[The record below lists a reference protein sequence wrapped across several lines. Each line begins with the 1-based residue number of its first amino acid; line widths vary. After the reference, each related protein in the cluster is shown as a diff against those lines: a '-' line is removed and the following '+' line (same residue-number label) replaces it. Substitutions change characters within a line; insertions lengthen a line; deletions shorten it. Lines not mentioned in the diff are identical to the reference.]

1 MINRIVLF
9 GALSLGCALLAL
21 PGPVPAQSQSI
32 SAFVSQLK
40 AQLESQR
47 FAEYLESFH
56 PEQREQEEIR
66 IRSYFDDFQMD
77 SLSIYPVSQQKQNDL
92 RYHVYLQTLFQ
103 NPYSVMLNR
112 WRYAIEREET
122 GWHVDQVQSLGEPR
136 ILYKLHL
143 PTDRTLRA
151 RSVEVKHHDISVTFQ
166 DAVCFFDNL
175 PDMDTALII
184 VGEGRVHFAPSHPR
198 EQHQL
203 DLLYNKPYIEDRL
216 EYLYL
221 RMSPAFFRTSILIDP
236 EENDADSVSQAEL
249 NHAYSL
255 FTKHY
260 SRSFTVRNSL
270 TKDLFSV
277 LPQGQ
282 EAILEFKGQ
291 KIGDITYVYSPFSQE
306 EINFYQWK
314 QERILNL
321 YSPTLPD
328 GQKRLFIS
336 FGQKYDV
343 IHYDI
348 DLDFKPD
355 QYFFAGKAKVR
366 VEAKVG
372 QLDSLKFKLN
382 PNLEILRIRDESN
395 RDLYYTEDKLRETVY
410 IYFLEPYARGQT
422 AFMEIYYRG
431 TIDPPPVSTDVIRT
445 SQITERI
452 SFSNLRLNTLLYS
465 RSSYWYPA
473 PDEIDYFTA
482 RIKIITPPDFKVISN
497 GVLQNQY
504 SLQNL
509 ENVEDVGTVGNSVH
523 VFEAQKPVK
532 YLSFVVG
539 RLSLR
544 EQTQEPVLLN
554 YYRGSQTMPA
564 GWDIFSGA
572 REILEYFETLFGEF
586 PFEKLSII
594 RRIWGSTGGH
604 SPASFIVLNDLPEL
618 IAQNMRPVPNSPVDL
633 SNWHEYFLAHE
644 IAHQWWGQG
653 LAGKSYRDQWL
664 SEGMAQF
671 AAMRYLR
678 QKYGEKAFSK
688 ILEKFSKGTVKASK
702 WGGIT
707 MGSRIS
713 FFDFAAYQT
722 VVYNKAALVMNML
735 QDMLGEETF
744 SSNLRRFFNR
754 NKYSVATTPAFF
766 HFFEEIAPMD
776 LKVFFDQWFNS
787 HLLPEV
793 VVTYTTRT
801 ASDGFRLQVNVTQ
814 TGSKFVFPLWLEWKE
829 AGQTVRRQ
837 MLVAERTVTA
847 EFSTSLRPQKVK
859 FNPDKAVP
867 GKFVIQKNSR

>member
-1 MINRIVLF
+1 MVKNRIFLF
-9 GALSLGCALLAL
+9 AALTIGCALLAF
-21 PGPVPAQSQSI
+21 PSPAPSQSQDTSL
-32 SAFVSQLK
+32 FVSQLK
-40 AQLESQR
+40 AQLENNR
-47 FAEYLESFH
+47 FAEYLESFP
-56 PEQREQEEIR
+56 PEHREQEEIR
-66 IRSYFDDFQMD
+66 IRSYFVDFHMD
-77 SLSIYPVSQQKQNDL
+77 SLSIYPASQQKQSDL
-92 RYHVYLQTLFQ
+92 RYHIYLQALFQ
-103 NPYSVMLNR
+103 NPHSVMLNL
-112 WRYAIEREET
+112 WRYVIERGET
-122 GWHVDQVQSLGEPR
+122 GWQIDQVQSLGEPR

-151 RSVEVKHHDISVTFQ
+151 RSVEVKHHDISITFRN
-166 DAVCFFDNL
+166 AVCFFDNL
-175 PDMDTALII
+175 PEMDTALII
-184 VGEGRVHFAPSHPR
+184 VGDGRVHFAPSHPR

-203 DLLYNKPYIEDRL
+203 DLVYNKPYVDDRL

-221 RMSPAFFRTSILIDP
+221 RMSPAFFRSSILIEP
-236 EENDADSVSQAEL
+236 EEEDADLVSQAEL
-249 NHAYSL
+249 NKAYSL

-270 TKDLFSV
+270 TEDLFSV

-314 QERILNL
+314 QERVLNL
-321 YSPTLPD
+321 YSPTLD
-328 GQKRLFIS
+328 NGQKRLFIS

-343 IHYDI
+343 IQYDI
-348 DLDFKPD
+348 ELDFKPD
-355 QYFFAGKAKVR
+355 QYFFAGKAEVL

-372 QLDSLKFKLN
+372 HLDSLKFKLN
-382 PNLEILRIRDESN
+382 PNLQILRVRDESN

-410 IYFLEPYARGQT
+410 VYFLEPYARGQT
-422 AFMEIYYRG
+422 AFIEIYYRG
-431 TIDPPPVSTDVIRT
+431 KIDPPPVSTDVIRT

-452 SFSNLRLNTLLYS
+452 SFSNLRLDTLLYS

-473 PDEIDYFTA
+473 PDEIDFFTA

-497 GVLQNQY
+497 GSQVDQY

-523 VFEAQKPVK
+523 VYEALKPVK

-544 EQTQEPVLLN
+544 EQSQESVLLN
-554 YYRGSQTMPA
+554 YYRGSQTMPD

-572 REILEYFETLFGEF
+572 REILEYFAALFGEF

-594 RRIWGSTGGH
+594 RRVWGSTGGH

-633 SNWHEYFLAHE
+633 SNWREYFLAHE
-644 IAHQWWGQG
+644 LAHQWWGQG

-671 AAMRYLR
+671 AAIRFLR
-678 QKYGEKAFSK
+678 QKYGEKTYSQ
-688 ILEKFSKGTVKASK
+688 ILEKFSKGTVKSSK

-713 FFDFAAYQT
+713 FLNYAAYQT
-722 VVYNKAALVMNML
+722 IVYNKTALVMNML

-744 SSNLRRFFNR
+744 CINLRRFFNR
-754 NKYSVATTPAFF
+754 YKYSVATTPAFF

-776 LKVFFDQWFNS
+776 LTAFFDQWFNS

-793 VVTYTTRT
+793 SVTHATRT
-801 ASDGFRLQVNVTQ
+801 APDGFRLQVNVTQ
-814 TGSKFVFPLWLEWKE
+814 TGPKFVFPLWVEWKE
-829 AGQTVRRQ
+829 GEQTIRRQ
-837 MLVAERTVTA
+837 MLVAERTVAA
-847 EFSTSLRPQKVK
+847 EFKTALRPQKIK
-859 FNPDKAVP
+859 INPDRAIP
-867 GKFVIQKNSR
+867 GKFIIQ